1 MQAKIL
7 FISLLLFPHCVILT
21 YLGSYINF
29 NEYYFR
35 YAGQAI
41 IMTTANNFF
50 FVARFLPL
58 FNLLLCRQKKT
69 LKRRAILFIIRVW
82 ENAISCL
89 KSTGKLIGPQAQKL
103 QTCHVI
109 CSSTEILEACLSAPP
124 SGKKKNQAEQVT
136 KTVLKLKSFTKNIC
150 TYHSR
155 SEMISDAFVY
165 HTYLVTLR
173 VATNSHIAILNYP
186 WLIASRTVDKFRIKV
201 ISAFDWLANKA
212 RFKWPLP
219 S

>member
-1 MQAKIL
+1 MNTQKKIIALSINIQTPARDLIKMQAKIL
-7 FISLLLFPHCVILT
+7 FMSLLLFPYCVVLT

-50 FVARFLPL
+50 LWQDFFLFL
-58 FNLLLCRQKKT
+58 ICCCADKKKT

-89 KSTGKLIGPQAQKL
+89 KRTGKLIGPQAQKL

-109 CSSTEILEACLSAPP
+109 CSSTEILEACLSAPT
-124 SGKKKNQAEQVT
+124 SGKKKNQAEEVT
-136 KTVLKLKSFTKNIC
+136 KTVLKLKSFRI
-150 TYHSR
+150 
-155 SEMISDAFVY
+155 FVL
-165 HTYLVTLR
+165 TIRGPKWFPMLLFIT
-173 VATNSHIAILNYP
+173 HI
-186 WLIASRTVDKFRIKV
+186 W
-201 ISAFDWLANKA
+201 
-212 RFKWPLP
+212 
-219 S
+219 

>member
-1 MQAKIL
+1 MNTQKKIIALSINIKTPARDLIKMQAKIL

-89 KSTGKLIGPQAQKL
+89 KGTGKLIGPQAQKL

-124 SGKKKNQAEQVT
+124 SGKKKIKQ
-136 KTVLKLKSFTKNIC
+136 
-150 TYHSR
+150 SR
-155 SEMISDAFVY
+155 
-165 HTYLVTLR
+165 
-173 VATNSHIAILNYP
+173 
-186 WLIASRTVDKFRIKV
+186 
-201 ISAFDWLANKA
+201 
-212 RFKWPLP
+212 
-219 S
+219 